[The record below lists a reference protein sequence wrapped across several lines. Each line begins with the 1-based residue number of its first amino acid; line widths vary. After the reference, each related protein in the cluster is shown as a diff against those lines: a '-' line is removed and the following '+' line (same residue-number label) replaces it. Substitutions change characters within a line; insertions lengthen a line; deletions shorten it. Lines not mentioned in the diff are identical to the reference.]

1 MLLVFPKWTKKTNKR
16 LRTRAESGRVMEHD
30 SMPLRKSG
38 EPLNEFIA
46 RFAGSK
52 RERKKFTNQNQRLAV
67 GYAEARERARARR
80 DE

>member
-1 MLLVFPKWTKKTNKR
+1 
-16 LRTRAESGRVMEHD
+16 MEHD

-52 RERKKFTNQNQRLAV
+52 RERKKFTNQHQRLAV